1 MFFYSCVD
9 KEVVIEGY
17 AESIEG
23 KHGNLVVTSV
33 KKSTYSSQVSYSIV
47 EKIW

>member
-1 MFFYSCVD
+1 MFFNSCVD

-17 AESIEG
+17 AESEG

-33 KKSTYSSQVSYSIV
+33 KKSTYSSQVSNSIV
-47 EKIW
+47 ENFD